1 MHEFGNKFINDSD
14 STDLSAVSV
23 FKDLYNSDSKFK
35 NLIDSSTLA
44 GSRRTYRYRYG
55 LHVQGVIKMKNIE
68 ITYEQYDT
76 KLYSPVLNSKL
87 EGFSFMLLR

>member
-1 MHEFGNKFINDSD
+1 
-14 STDLSAVSV
+14 
-23 FKDLYNSDSKFK
+23 
-35 NLIDSSTLA
+35 
-44 GSRRTYRYRYG
+44 
-55 LHVQGVIKMKNIE
+55 MKNIE